1 MEAQKKWDLLGYDNY
16 RKRTMEMGVDLDRVK
31 ALREEKNLRAYH
43 LFPASEGT
51 THLTRRRRNLG
62 YEQWNA
68 RDFFFS
74 YVLSIDDD
82 RIPTKE
88 EVIS

>member
-1 MEAQKKWDLLGYDNY
+1 MEAQKTWDLLGYDND
-16 RKRTMEMGVDLDRVK
+16 RKRTMEMGVDMDRVK
-31 ALREEKNLRAYH
+31 ELREEKYLRAYY

-74 YVLSIDDD
+74 YVLSIDNE